1 MRLKLIVKMYL
12 LFSLTM
18 VVGFLFFS
26 WTISQ
31 NYAQTTVELQKQYE
45 REIISKRGSEINER
59 LTHIGSVFSNAYL
72 PDDQGN
78 SVVSE
83 FAENYENID
92 ETLIDLFLESVIRS
106 NIYINDIL
114 IIDLKSDTVYSRS
127 KRFIKRF
134 YQDYDW
140 KNDPFIQEV
149 SQGSGIQMRGLHES
163 YGSNVNEEVYS
174 FAHNIQNQEVID
186 SGEQYA
192 VILVN
197 VRPHDLFTTSSIGT
211 SNYNEN
217 FIVVDAEGE
226 TLYQEFSHETIS
238 RDSYENN
245 PSYEISQMAL
255 LSWSG
260 LSCLNIIDTIAIY
273 ENSLKTILQ
282 GTLPIMAIILLFCLL
297 ITAIST
303 RLFSRRINRI
313 VHHMSKLET
322 GNFSETLKSVS
333 DDELSIIENGLNKM
347 TERLQSHIKKEY
359 ISTLKIAQARLQ
371 SLQVQIN
378 PHFMFNT
385 LETIR
390 STASLEKATKTSR
403 MITLLGQMY
412 RWNLRNKDS
421 VTIKDELEYIEE
433 YLSLFEIN
441 KGIDIELNIQMP
453 LEHYQILIPKLS
465 LQPIVEN
472 SLIHGCE
479 HLEESYAISI
489 STEDISDSVIG
500 ILITDEGKGISNKQA
515 QELEKNINSTMID
528 DANYHIGLA
537 NVHNRI
543 KLKYGETFGVK
554 ILQLEHIKGASIQ
567 ILLPKKMTENE
578 NI

>member
-1 MRLKLIVKMYL
+1 MYV

-18 VVGFLFFS
+18 VAGFLFFS
-26 WTISQ
+26 WTISR
-31 NYAQTTVELQKQYE
+31 NFAQTTVELQKQYE

-114 IIDLKSDTVYSRS
+114 IIDLKSEMVYSRS
-127 KRFIKRF
+127 KRFIKKF
-134 YQDYDW
+134 YQDYNW

-149 SQGSGIQMRGLHES
+149 SRGSGIQMRGLHES

-197 VRPHDLFTTSSIGT
+197 VKPHDLFTTSSIGI
-211 SNYNEN
+211 SQYNEN
-217 FIVVDAEGE
+217 FIVVDSNGE
-226 TLYQEFSHETIS
+226 TIYQEFTNEIIT
-238 RDSYENN
+238 REVYENN
-245 PSYEISQMAL
+245 SLYEISQMAL

-260 LSCLNIIDTIAIY
+260 LLCRNIIDTNAIY
-273 ENSLKTILQ
+273 QNSFRDLLIR
-282 GTLPIMAIILLFCLL
+282 TLPIMAIILLFCLF
-297 ITAIST
+297 ISAIST
-303 RLFSRRINRI
+303 RIFSKRINKI
-313 VHHMSKLET
+313 VNHMSVLET
-322 GNFSETLKSVS
+322 GNFSTDLKIIS
-333 DDELSIIENGLNKM
+333 DDELSIVEKGLNKM
-347 TERLQSHIKKEY
+347 TERLQRHIEKEY
-359 ISTLKIAQARLQ
+359 ISTLQIAQARLQ
-371 SLQVQIN
+371 ALQVQIN

-390 STASLEKATKTSR
+390 STASIEKASKTSR

-412 RWNLRNKDS
+412 RWNLRNNDT
-421 VTIKDELEYIEE
+421 VTIKDELAYIEE
-433 YLSLFEIN
+433 YLTLFEIN
-441 KGIDIELNIQMP
+441 KGVDIELNTNIAV
-453 LEHYQILIPKLS
+453 EHLQVLIPKLS

-472 SLIHGCE
+472 SLIHGYE
-479 HLEESYAISI
+479 NSANDYVISI
-489 STEDISDSVIG
+489 NTQENNDSAIVIS
-500 ILITDEGKGISNKQA
+500 ITDEGIGMSKEQIQK
-515 QELEKNINSTMID
+515 LEKNIHSSLNTNP
-528 DANYHIGLA
+528 NYHIGLA

-543 KLKYGETFGVK
+543 KLKYGVEFG
-554 ILQLEHIKGASIQ
+554 LQIATSKVGVGTTIQ
-567 ILLPKKMTENE
+567 IAIPNKTVRNE